1 MVHKGILNLG
11 ISQISERGS
20 ANDSEENLHWKAVR
34 SVNNIEAPLFK
45 KHIVWYL
52 D

>member
-1 MVHKGILNLG
+1 MVHKGILKLG
-11 ISQISERGS
+11 KSQISERGS
-20 ANDSEENLHWKAVR
+20 ATDSEENLHWKAVR
-34 SVNNIEAPLFK
+34 SVNNIEVPLFL